1 MSSFEVLGLPV
12 DEMHVFLGGAHPD
25 PFRIL
30 GPHRV
35 GESLV
40 VRAFRPDAQELR
52 VIANGSE
59 VPADRLH
66 NEGFFQAILPGV
78 PRDADYR
85 LRVIRWDDSEET
97 VVDPYRYGTIMGEV
111 DLHLFSEGNHHR
123 LYDKFGAH
131 LRSLGDVSGTYFA
144 VWAPNAQR
152 VSVVGDFN
160 GWDGRVNPMRRL
172 LGTGVWELFLPGV
185 GEGTHYK
192 FEIRTTSG
200 HLLLKSD
207 PFAFFNQWGKET
219 SSLVYNLERFR
230 WADAEWME
238 SRRAKDWNKSAMS
251 IYEVHLGSWRR
262 HENEANRHYSYL
274 ELSETLIPYVKD
286 MGYTHIELLPIAEH
300 PFEGSWGY
308 QVTNYYAP
316 TSRFGKPDELRHFID
331 KCHQAGIGVIMDWVP
346 AHFPKDTHALAEFD
360 GTDLYEHADP
370 RQGEHQDWGTLIF
383 NFGRNEVRNFLTA
396 NALFWLD
403 KYHIDGL
410 RVDAVAS
417 MLYLDYSRQPGQ
429 WIPNVHGGRENLEAI
444 YFIKRTN
451 ELCYEQ
457 FPGVVTIAEESTAWP
472 GVSRPTY

>member
-78 PRDADYR
+78 PPDPDYR
-85 LRVIRWDDSEET
+85 LRVIRWDDAEET

-185 GEGTHYK
+185 GEGGHYK
-192 FEIRTTSG
+192 FEIRTPRG
-200 HLLLKSD
+200 ALLLKAD
-207 PFAFFNQWGKET
+207 PFGFFSQHGKET
-219 SSLVYNLERFR
+219 SSMVYNLDRYR
-230 WADAEWME
+230 WSDGDWMKSRAEQ
-238 SRRAKDWNKSAMS
+238 N
-251 IYEVHLGSWRR
+251 
-262 HENEANRHYSYL
+262 
-274 ELSETLIPYVKD
+274 
-286 MGYTHIELLPIAEH
+286 
-300 PFEGSWGY
+300 
-308 QVTNYYAP
+308 
-316 TSRFGKPDELRHFID
+316 
-331 KCHQAGIGVIMDWVP
+331 
-346 AHFPKDTHALAEFD
+346 
-360 GTDLYEHADP
+360 
-370 RQGEHQDWGTLIF
+370 
-383 NFGRNEVRNFLTA
+383 
-396 NALFWLD
+396 
-403 KYHIDGL
+403 
-410 RVDAVAS
+410 
-417 MLYLDYSRQPGQ
+417 
-429 WIPNVHGGRENLEAI
+429 
-444 YFIKRTN
+444 
-451 ELCYEQ
+451 
-457 FPGVVTIAEESTAWP
+457 
-472 GVSRPTY
+472 